1 MNSLTP
7 QDRGCRQSVRRR
19 KKGHRRLLLPNQRM
33 QLTVAGI
40 SAFRVSTSTRSA
52 RQVIRGVLAREYV
65 MRDNDAKFSAQF
77 DGVLTSSGAIVKRN
91 TALSPNLWAHVE
103 RFIQTLKF
111 ECLNKFVIVAEK
123 HSTICAESG
132 VAIITKIVD
141 GYAGTD
147 HSMNGRPKIFQGNRD
162 SARASNECSMSA
174 QGAARSIVSQRS

>member
-1 MNSLTP
+1 
-7 QDRGCRQSVRRR
+7 
-19 KKGHRRLLLPNQRM
+19 
-33 QLTVAGI
+33 
-40 SAFRVSTSTRSA
+40 
-52 RQVIRGVLAREYV
+52 VIRGVLAREYV

-132 VAIITKIVD
+132 VANITKNAHIRRGSTCRRISPRLKNHPEQSVS
-141 GYAGTD
+141 TT
-147 HSMNGRPKIFQGNRD
+147 S
-162 SARASNECSMSA
+162 SALRSSA
-174 QGAARSIVSQRS
+174 A